1 MDATASTTR
10 GAVVLVTPRWTR
22 DGGVAAHVQ
31 VSAAALAER
40 GVDVRVV
47 AETIDAEP
55 DAPDVPLVHAPAL
68 FARPEDIGTRLAGV
82 LAGEPAVVH
91 LHQVDDPKIVAA
103 ARRHAPVVV
112 SAHGYTGCTS
122 GVYYFEP
129 GHECSRAHGIGCIPN
144 LIARGCAH
152 TAYPKTLPRKFMNT
166 TTARSAI
173 RAADLAVSYS
183 TAVDRHLANN
193 GLERRLIVPYFPTMP
208 ARSGAGH
215 AARRRVVFAGRIVRP
230 KGVDV
235 LIEAACEVDAEF
247 VLCGDGRDLD
257 AMRAL
262 ARERGVQERVQFTGW
277 LDAGG
282 LAQQLADASVVA
294 VPSLWPE
301 PFGLVGIEGFAAGR
315 PAVGSATGG
324 IPDWL
329 DDGES
334 GIAVP
339 PADPRS
345 LASALTELLDD
356 PARQERMGALGRE
369 RTAARFTAERHVSVL
384 MGGYERAREHWLA
397 SGAGRD

>member
-1 MDATASTTR
+1 MDTTVSTPR

-22 DGGVAAHVQ
+22 DGGVGAHVQ

-40 GVDVRVV
+40 GIEVRVV

-55 DAPDVPLVHAPAL
+55 GAPDVPVLHAPRL
-68 FARPEDIGTRLAGV
+68 FDGEGDIDTRLAGA
-82 LAGEPAVVH
+82 LAGETAVVH
-91 LHQVDDPKIVAA
+91 LHQVDDPKIVSAA
-103 ARRHAPVVV
+103 GQRAPVVV
-112 SAHGYTGCTS
+112 SAHGYNACTS

-129 GHECSRAHGIGCIPN
+129 GRECVRGHGVGCIPN

-152 TAYPKTLPRKFMNT
+152 TAYPKTLPRKFRNAT
-166 TTARSAI
+166 TMRTALRG
-173 RAADLAVSYS
+173 ADLTVSYS

-208 ARSGAGH
+208 ARAGSGH
-215 AARRRVVFAGRIVRP
+215 AGRRRVVFAGRVVRP

-235 LIEAACEVDAEF
+235 LIEAARDVDGEF

-262 ARERGVQERVQFTGW
+262 ARELGIEERVQFTGW

-282 LAQQLADASVVA
+282 LAQQLAEASVVV

-315 PAVGSATGG
+315 PAVASATGG

-339 PADPRS
+339 PADAAR
-345 LASALTELLDD
+345 LAAALTELLAD
-356 PARQERMGALGRE
+356 PGRQAQMGAVGRE

-384 MGGYERAREHWLA
+384 LGGYERAREHWVA
-397 SGAGRD
+397 AR